1 LGDKKAH
8 QSESVTFGKIKLN
21 LKIEAASMIDQLPYS
36 SLWDKY
42 LDRHLEH
49 LVVVHMFDFELI
61 SKLIGN
67 VKGVTKITQQMC
79 QQRWT

>member
-1 LGDKKAH
+1 
-8 QSESVTFGKIKLN
+8 
-21 LKIEAASMIDQLPYS
+21 MIDQMPYS

-49 LVVVHMFDFELI
+49 LVIVHMFDFELI
-61 SKLIGN
+61 SKLISN

-79 QQRWT
+79 